1 MTLQPETFR
10 KMNEVY
16 QIFIGSMVV
25 AFSGALVPG
34 PMLTLV
40 ISSVA
45 RKGFWTSFFIVVGHS
60 LLELVVVI
68 SFFLGI
74 LKYLDNPLIAKII
87 GLLGGIFLLYSGID
101 IVVSIFKKK
110 LTIDFKSVLKQKTI
124 TGKSTGTVI
133 LKGILISLVNPYWY
147 IWWIS
152 IGAAFLIK
160 SVEFNTPGISSFY
173 IGHISADFIWYL
185 FIGFLV
191 NTGRRFFNQKIYNS
205 ILIACSIFLFYLGIR
220 FIIEA
225 II

>member
-1 MTLQPETFR
+1 
-10 KMNEVY
+10 MNEVY
-16 QIFIGSMVV
+16 QIFIVSMVV

-68 SFFLGI
+68 SFSLGI
-74 LKYLDNPLIAKII
+74 LKYLDNPLITKII
-87 GLLGGIFLLYSGID
+87 GILGGVFLLYIGID
-101 IVVSIFKKK
+101 IIISIFKNKY
-110 LTIDFKSVLKQKTI
+110 TIDFKSMQKQKTI

-152 IGAAFLIK
+152 IGAAFLVK
-160 SVEFNTPGISSFY
+160 SVEFNTLGISSFY

-191 NTGRRFFNQKIYNS
+191 NTGRRFFNQKIYNG

>member
-1 MTLQPETFR
+1 
-10 KMNEVY
+10 MNEVY

-74 LKYLDNPLIAKII
+74 LKFLDNPLIAKII
-87 GLLGGIFLLYSGID
+87 GLLGGIFLLYLGID

-110 LTIDFKSVLKQKTI
+110 FTIDFKSVLKQKTI

-160 SVEFNTPGISSFY
+160 SVEFNTLGISSFY

>member
-1 MTLQPETFR
+1 
-10 KMNEVY
+10 MNEIF
-16 QIFIGSMVV
+16 QIFIGSMIV

-45 RKGFWTSFFIVVGHS
+45 KKGFWTSFFIVVGHS
-60 LLELVVVI
+60 LLELAVVI
-68 SFFLGI
+68 CFFIGI
-74 LKYLDNPLIAKII
+74 LKFLDNPLIAKII
-87 GLLGGIFLLYSGID
+87 GVLGGIFLLYIGVD
-101 IVVSIFKKK
+101 IIVSIFKKK
-110 LTIDFKSVLKQKTI
+110 FTIDFKSALKQETI
-124 TGKSTGTVI
+124 TGKSTIALVF
-133 LKGILISLVNPYWY
+133 KGILISLMNPYWF

-152 IGAAFLIK
+152 IGAAFLFK
-160 SVEFNTPGISSFY
+160 SVKFSFAGVTSFY

-191 NTGRRFFNQKIYNS
+191 NTGRRFFNQKIYNG
-205 ILIACSIFLFYLGIR
+205 ILISCSIFLFYLGIK

>member
-1 MTLQPETFR
+1 
-10 KMNEVY
+10 MNEVY
-16 QIFIGSMVV
+16 QIFIGSMIVG
-25 AFSGALVPG
+25 FSGALVPG

-74 LKYLDNPLIAKII
+74 LKYLSSPLITKII
-87 GLLGGIFLLYSGID
+87 GILGGTLLLYIGVD
-101 IVVSIFKKK
+101 IIISVFKKK
-110 LTIDFKSVLKQKTI
+110 YTIDFKSMLKQRTI

-133 LKGILISLVNPYWY
+133 LKGILISLMNPYWY

-160 SVEFNTPGISSFY
+160 SVEFNTLGVSSFY

-220 FIIEA
+220 FIIDA

>member
-1 MTLQPETFR
+1 
-10 KMNEVY
+10 MNEIF
-16 QIFIGSMVV
+16 QIFFGSMIV

-45 RKGFWTSFFIVVGHS
+45 KKGFWTSFYIVVGHS
-60 LLELVVVI
+60 LLELAVVI
-68 SFFLGI
+68 CFFIGI
-74 LKYLDNPLIAKII
+74 LKFLDNPLIAKII
-87 GLLGGIFLLYSGID
+87 GVLGGIFLLYIGVD
-101 IVVSIFKKK
+101 IIVSIFKKK
-110 LTIDFKSVLKQKTI
+110 FTIDFKSALKQETI
-124 TGKSTGTVI
+124 TGKSTIALVF
-133 LKGILISLVNPYWY
+133 KGILISLMNPYWF

-152 IGAAFLIK
+152 IGAAFLFK
-160 SVEFNTPGISSFY
+160 SVKFNFAGVTSFY

-191 NTGRRFFNQKIYNS
+191 NTGRRFFNQKIYNG
-205 ILIACSIFLFYLGIR
+205 ILISCSIFLFYLGIK

>member
-1 MTLQPETFR
+1 
-10 KMNEVY
+10 MNEIF
-16 QIFIGSMVV
+16 QIFIGSMIV

-45 RKGFWTSFFIVVGHS
+45 RKGFWTSFFIVVGHAI
-60 LLELVVVI
+60 LELIVVI
-68 SFFLGI
+68 GFFLGI
-74 LKYLDNPLIAKII
+74 LKFLDNPLIAKII
-87 GLLGGIFLLYSGID
+87 GLLGGIFLLYIGTD
-101 IVVSIFKKK
+101 IIVSIFKKK
-110 LTIDFKSVLKQKTI
+110 FIIDFKSVLKQRTI
-124 TGKSTGTVI
+124 TGKSTIIVI
-133 LKGILISLVNPYWY
+133 FRGILISLMNPYWY

-152 IGAAFLIK
+152 IGAAFILK
-160 SVEFNTPGISSFY
+160 SVQFNTAGITSFY

-191 NTGRRFFNQKIYNS
+191 NTGRRFFNQKIYNG

-225 II
+225 VI

>member
-1 MTLQPETFR
+1 
-10 KMNEVY
+10 MNEVY

-45 RKGFWTSFFIVVGHS
+45 KKGFWTSFFIVVGHS

-68 SFFLGI
+68 SFFFGI

-87 GLLGGIFLLYSGID
+87 GVLGGVFLLYMGVD
-101 IVVSIFKKK
+101 IIISIFKKK
-110 LTIDFKSVLKQKTI
+110 YTIDFKSIQKKRTI
-124 TGKSTGTVI
+124 TGKSTLTVI
-133 LKGILISLVNPYWY
+133 LKGILISLMNPYWF

-152 IGAAFLIK
+152 IGAAFLVK
-160 SVEFNTPGISSFY
+160 SVEFNTPGVSSFY

-191 NTGRRFFNQKIYNS
+191 KTGRKFFNQKIYNG
-205 ILIACSIFLFYLGIR
+205 ILAACSLFLFYLGIR
-220 FIIEA
+220 FIIDA

>member
-1 MTLQPETFR
+1 
-10 KMNEVY
+10 MNEVY
-16 QIFIGSMVV
+16 QIFIGSMIVG
-25 AFSGALVPG
+25 FSGALVPG

-60 LLELVVVI
+60 LLELVVVV

-74 LKYLDNPLIAKII
+74 LKYLSSPLITKII
-87 GLLGGIFLLYSGID
+87 GILGGTLLLYIGVD
-101 IVVSIFKKK
+101 IIISVFKKK
-110 LTIDFKSVLKQKTI
+110 YTIDFKSMLKQRTI

-133 LKGILISLVNPYWY
+133 LKGILISLMNPYWY

-160 SVEFNTPGISSFY
+160 SVEFKTLGVSSFY
-173 IGHISADFIWYL
+173 VGHISADFIWYL

-191 NTGRRFFNQKIYNS
+191 NTGRRFFNQKIYNG

-220 FIIEA
+220 FIIDA

>member
-1 MTLQPETFR
+1 MDGI
-10 KMNEVY
+10 Y

-45 RKGFWTSFFIVVGHS
+45 RKGFWTSFFIVVGHAI
-60 LLELVVVI
+60 LELIVVI
-68 SFFLGI
+68 GFFLGI
-74 LKYLDNPLIAKII
+74 LKFLDNPLIAKII
-87 GLLGGIFLLYSGID
+87 GILGGIFLLYIGTD
-101 IVVSIFKKK
+101 IIVSIFKKK
-110 LTIDFKSVLKQKTI
+110 FIIDFKSVLKQRTI
-124 TGKSTGTVI
+124 TGKSTIIVI
-133 LKGILISLVNPYWY
+133 FKGILISLMNPYWY

-152 IGAAFLIK
+152 IGAAFILK
-160 SVEFNTPGISSFY
+160 SVQFNTAGITSFY

-191 NTGRRFFNQKIYNS
+191 NTGRRFFNQKIYNG

-220 FIIEA
+220 FIVEA
-225 II
+225 AI

>member
-1 MTLQPETFR
+1 
-10 KMNEVY
+10 MNEVY
-16 QIFIGSMVV
+16 QIFIGSMIV

-68 SFFLGI
+68 GFFLGI
-74 LKYLDNPLIAKII
+74 LKFLDNPLIAKII
-87 GLLGGIFLLYSGID
+87 GLLGGIFLLYMGID

-110 LTIDFKSVLKQKTI
+110 FTIDFKSVLKQRTI
-124 TGKSTGTVI
+124 TGKSTMTVI
-133 LKGILISLVNPYWY
+133 FKGILISLMNPYWF

-152 IGAAFLIK
+152 IGAAFLLK
-160 SVEFNTPGISSFY
+160 SVEFNMAGISSFY

-191 NTGRRFFNQKIYNS
+191 NTGRRFFNQKIYNG

-220 FIIEA
+220 FIVEA
-225 II
+225 VI

>member
-1 MTLQPETFR
+1 
-10 KMNEVY
+10 MNEVY

-74 LKYLDNPLIAKII
+74 LKFLDNPLIAKII
-87 GLLGGIFLLYSGID
+87 GLMGGIFLLYLGID

-110 LTIDFKSVLKQKTI
+110 FTIDFKSVLKQKTI

-160 SVEFNTPGISSFY
+160 SVEFNTLGISSFY

>member
-1 MTLQPETFR
+1 
-10 KMNEVY
+10 MNVY
-16 QIFIGSMVV
+16 QIFIGSMIV

-45 RKGFWTSFFIVVGHS
+45 EKGFWTSFFIVVGHS
-60 LLELVVVI
+60 LLELIVVI
-68 SFFLGI
+68 GFFLGI
-74 LKYLDNPLIAKII
+74 LKFLDNPLIAKII
-87 GLLGGIFLLYSGID
+87 GLLGGVFLLYIGIN
-101 IVVSIFKKK
+101 IIVSIFKKK
-110 LTIDFKSVLKQKTI
+110 FTIDFKSVLKQRTI

-133 LKGILISLVNPYWY
+133 LKGVLISLMNPYWF

-152 IGAAFLIK
+152 IGAAFLLK
-160 SVEFNTPGISSFY
+160 SVEFNIMGISSFY

-191 NTGRRFFNQKIYNS
+191 NTGRRFFNQKIYNG